1 MATYFLPVA
10 VEETFWQGTVTDNC
24 CAKRPKGMGWS
35 RFVPEEQILTDR
47 TELVFFLCSIEGL
60 ILVPT

>member
-1 MATYFLPVA
+1 MA
-10 VEETFWQGTVTDNC
+10 VEDVRQGTVTDNC
-24 CAKRPKGMGWS
+24 CAKGIGWS
-35 RFVPEEQILTDR
+35 RFVHEEQIHTDR